1 MNPRNIILD
10 DMDGLYNQ
18 IAEKLS
24 ELMNNTVVMALYCTD
39 DLTFGALEGL
49 TNVVRSIDDQMEM
62 LDTELEH
69 LRKVM
74 E

>member
-1 MNPRNIILD
+1 MNPRDIILD

-18 IAEKLS
+18 IAEKLN
-24 ELMNNTVVMALYCTD
+24 ELMNKTVVMALYCTD
-39 DLTFGALEGL
+39 DTTLGALEGL
-49 TNVVRSIDDQMEM
+49 TNVVRVIDDQMDT
-62 LDTELEH
+62 LDTELDH

>member
-1 MNPRNIILD
+1 MNARDIILD
-10 DMDGLYNQ
+10 DMDGLFDQ
-18 IAEKLS
+18 IAEKLN
-24 ELMNNTVVMALYCTD
+24 ELMNKMVVMALYCTD
-39 DLTFGALEGL
+39 DTTLGALEGL
-49 TNVVRSIDDQMEM
+49 TKVVRSIDDQMDM

>member
-1 MNPRNIILD
+1 MNARDIILD

-18 IAEKLS
+18 ISEKLN
-24 ELMNNTVVMALYCTD
+24 ELMNMTVVMALYCTD
-39 DLTFGALEGL
+39 DRSHGALDGL
-49 TNVVRSIDDQMEM
+49 TNVVRSIDDQMDM
-62 LDTELEH
+62 LDTELEY

>member
-18 IAEKLS
+18 IAENLNK
-24 ELMNNTVVMALYCTD
+24 LMNKMVVMALYCTD
-39 DLTFGALEGL
+39 DTTLGALEGL
-49 TNVVRSIDDQMEM
+49 TKVVRTIDDQMDN
-62 LDTELEH
+62 LDTELEY

>member
-1 MNPRNIILD
+1 MNARDIILD
-10 DMDGLYNQ
+10 DMDGLFDQ
-18 IAEKLS
+18 IAEKLN
-24 ELMNNTVVMALYCTD
+24 ELMNKTVVMALYCTD

-49 TNVVRSIDDQMEM
+49 TKVIRSIDDQMDM
-62 LDTELEH
+62 LDTELEY

>member
-1 MNPRNIILD
+1 MNPSDIILD

-18 IAEKLS
+18 IAEKFN
-24 ELMNNTVVMALYCTD
+24 ELMNNVVVMALYCTD
-39 DLTFGALEGL
+39 DRSHGALEGL
-49 TNVVRSIDDQMEM
+49 TNVVRSIDGQMDM

>member
-1 MNPRNIILD
+1 MNPRDIILD

-18 IAEKLS
+18 ISEKLN
-24 ELMNNTVVMALYCTD
+24 ELMNNVVVMALYCTD
-39 DLTFGALEGL
+39 DRSHGALEGL
-49 TNVVRSIDDQMEM
+49 TKVVRSIDDQMDT
-62 LDTELEH
+62 LDTELEY

>member
-1 MNPRNIILD
+1 MNASDIILD

-18 IAEKLS
+18 IAEKLN
-24 ELMNNTVVMALYCTD
+24 ELMNKA
-39 DLTFGALEGL
+39 
-49 TNVVRSIDDQMEM
+49 VVRSIDDQMDM
-62 LDTELEH
+62 LDTELEY

>member
-1 MNPRNIILD
+1 MNARDIILD

-18 IAEKLS
+18 ISEKLN

-49 TNVVRSIDDQMEM
+49 TNVVRSIDDQMDT

>member
-1 MNPRNIILD
+1 MNPSDIILD

-18 IAEKLS
+18 IAENLNK
-24 ELMNNTVVMALYCTD
+24 LMNKMVVMALYCTD
-39 DLTFGALEGL
+39 DTTLGALEGL
-49 TNVVRSIDDQMEM
+49 TKVVRTIDDQIDT
-62 LDTELEH
+62 LDTELEY